1 MRSPTAWS
9 LFRSIRTFG
18 SRWSIGTGAKRAA
31 IRQTK
36 PVASAAGRSIRIG
49 SAMQRRPDRRAAHE
63 PLFLPTATGRI
74 MTALPWMKMNWGDY
88 FNSTVDLT
96 IEQHGAHLLLLGIAW
111 RRGGTLPGDLA
122 AIRRLL
128 ASRAG
133 SVHGR
138 TFNALVP
145 PVLEKFFYLEEGVYR
160 NFRIDFE
167 LEKAAKFSRNRS
179 RNPIET
185 MGQV

>member
-1 MRSPTAWS
+1 
-9 LFRSIRTFG
+9 
-18 SRWSIGTGAKRAA
+18 
-31 IRQTK
+31 
-36 PVASAAGRSIRIG
+36 
-49 SAMQRRPDRRAAHE
+49 
-63 PLFLPTATGRI
+63 

-88 FNSTVDLT
+88 FDSTVDLT

-145 PVLEKFFYLEEGVYR
+145 PVLENSSTSRKAFTAIFGLTSNSKKQRNSLETNPKPHR
-160 NFRIDFE
+160 NDGAGLRMS
-167 LEKAAKFSRNRS
+167 LA
-179 RNPIET
+179 
-185 MGQV
+185 

>member
-1 MRSPTAWS
+1 
-9 LFRSIRTFG
+9 
-18 SRWSIGTGAKRAA
+18 
-31 IRQTK
+31 
-36 PVASAAGRSIRIG
+36 
-49 SAMQRRPDRRAAHE
+49 
-63 PLFLPTATGRI
+63 

-88 FNSTVDLT
+88 FDSTVDLT

-145 PVLEKFFYLEEGVYR
+145 PVLERFFYLEEGVYR

-167 LEKAAKFSRNRS
+167 LEKAAKFSRNQS
-179 RNPIET
+179 ET
-185 MGQV
+185 ASKRWGRFKNVIGLGDAAAMPARAQRRASSFLPRGAATGVRPGAGRPRGSSSKRPK